1 MSSTPATIP
10 FAIFDN
16 LLEQTYGVLLA
27 GVFTGCLLFGIL
39 VLQVFLYYS
48 RKMRDPLILRVLPA
62 FLIVMEFIHQML
74 LCVAVYKIVIN
85 NFGNEGVAVLII
97 PELFIASFFQGF
109 CAVSAQLFYTY
120 RIWKFSNK
128 FWIVPCVTIPLMM
141 TQLGFT
147 FANNA
152 LTLIHRDI
160 AYLQT
165 ITYTVYVVHS
175 VNVFLDLF
183 FVIVMVFLLSKERQV
198 FKYTQ
203 TMVHRLLMLTINT
216 GLMTTIATALTIVF
230 VAAKPDTF
238 IYAFFNILV
247 SSLYGNSVMANLNS
261 RDYVRGDA
269 EQVLASNVQFH
280 ELTMNPSY
288 GRSSSATRVRPSK
301 GLVNEVTISQATVIK
316 KDSSSDY
323 TGAYKSGGDV

>member
-1 MSSTPATIP
+1 M
-10 FAIFDN
+10 
-16 LLEQTYGVLLA
+16 Q
-27 GVFTGCLLFGIL
+27 
-39 VLQVFLYYS
+39 
-48 RKMRDPLILRVLPA
+48 DPLLMRGLPA
-62 FLIVMEFIHQML
+62 FLLVMEFIHQML

-85 NFGNEGVAVLII
+85 NFGNQGVAVLII

-109 CAVSAQLFYTY
+109 CAISAQLFYTY

-128 FWIVPCVTIPLMM
+128 FWIVPCITIPLML

-183 FVIVMVFLLSKERQV
+183 FVIVMAFLLSKERQV

-203 TMVHRLLMLTINT
+203 TMVHRLLVLTVNT

-230 VAAKPDTF
+230 VAAQPDTF
-238 IYAFFNILV
+238 VYAFFNVLV

-261 RDYVRGDA
+261 RDYVRGFKADN
-269 EQVLASNVQFH
+269 VLESSVQFH
-280 ELTMNPSY
+280 ELSINPSY
-288 GRSSSATRVRPSK
+288 GGASSTRVRPSK
-301 GLVNEVTISQATVIK
+301 GLVNEVTISQDTVIR
-316 KDSSSDY
+316 KDDSVSNDY
-323 TGAYKSGGDV
+323 PKEYKSNGSFGVV